1 MENVMTR
8 RTEIRILLCITI
20 SILLISC
27 NKIRNTKDKA
37 IEKLVD
43 VLTSPVIKE
52 YSLFDKFPEWKN
64 SEYQIAEAEGI
75 KCDNIALFY
84 KYYFRYFGNREL
96 IKQYISNIQCH
107 YTEIVPDTALIKST
121 ATYFEQ
127 ETQSI
132 TKYESEKAKFFF
144 GYKETDMKDLEFYT
158 CTKTPE
164 MHFIIFD
171 LKKNLIYHMIKYFR
185 E

>member
-1 MENVMTR
+1 MKNIMTK
-8 RTEIRILLCITI
+8 RTRIRILLCIMI
-20 SILLISC
+20 SVLLISC
-27 NKIRNTKDKA
+27 NKMRNTKDKA
-37 IEKLVD
+37 INKLID
-43 VLTSPVIKE
+43 VLESPVIEE
-52 YSLFDKFPEWKN
+52 YSLFDKFPEWKKP
-64 SEYQIAEAEGI
+64 EYKITEAAGI
-75 KCDNIALFY
+75 KCDYVPSFY
-84 KYYFRYFGNREL
+84 KYYFRYSGNREL

-144 GYKETDMKDLEFYT
+144 GYKETNMKDLEFYT

-171 LKKNLIYHMIKYFR
+171 LKKNLIYHMIEYFR